1 MAHHP
6 HSAVSVPLL
15 LLILAVGQQL
25 CSRATP
31 PPPGCSVL
39 SELQPL
45 RPTQAPAM
53 EAASN
58 PTVPC
63 YPVILAGTAPQGC
76 C

>member
-25 CSRATP
+25 CSRAT

>member
-31 PPPGCSVL
+31 PGCSVL

-58 PTVPC
+58 PTVLC